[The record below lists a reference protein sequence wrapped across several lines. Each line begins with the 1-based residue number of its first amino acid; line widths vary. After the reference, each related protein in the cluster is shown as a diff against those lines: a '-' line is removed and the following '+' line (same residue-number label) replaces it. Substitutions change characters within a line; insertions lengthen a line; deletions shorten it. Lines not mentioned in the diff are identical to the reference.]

1 MNASNVQIQ
10 PSLPIRKRSIKFK
23 ILISSFLAA
32 ALINLNACGPKL
44 NELDS
49 ASETEKA
56 DGLMIVDCLLPPQLR
71 KIGQQA
77 TYLTAR
83 RPIKTTGTECEIRG
97 GEYVAF
103 DRANYST
110 ALKTWLPLAKNG
122 DANAQ
127 NNVGEINEKGSGVT
141 PDYKAAA
148 YWYKKAAV
156 QNFSRAQINLGSL
169 YEKGLGVEKN
179 SVIALNWYRKAS
191 GLTADNL
198 RYTSSLESIAQAH
211 KKEVLSLKQK
221 LAKAKTKE
229 KEAKVLKDELTLM
242 RKQINANKDV
252 ASKNKLLVQQVKQL
266 ESKLALAKTKKTD
279 LYSIQQQIVAL
290 QGMVKVSVP
299 AAVINKTENEIP
311 PSIEIID
318 PAIVLTR
325 GGKTAMLKPVI
336 NTQEIIGKISAPEG
350 LRRLSINGK
359 SHKVDKHD
367 LFWATVPIDKQETPV
382 VIRAEDT
389 QGQKISLSFSLFSKR
404 NIRNNPNLKSAKN
417 QLGKNFKLGNYYAVV
432 IGNNNYDYYDNL
444 KTAIIDAEETARVLE
459 EQYGYKTLVLKNA
472 TRYNILS
479 TLNKVRQELTSN
491 DNLLI
496 YYAGHGEID
505 KKDNSGYWIP
515 VDAKPEGTKNWIS
528 NNAISDVLGTIKAKH
543 VMVIADSCYSGTL
556 SSASIARS
564 STEAFSPEI
573 HKEWVEIMASTPAR
587 MALTSGGV
595 QPVIDN
601 GGGKHSVF
609 AKAFLDVLTENQ
621 GLLEGYSLYTH
632 ILSKMKANTNKLNV
646 DQVSDYAPIKHAGHE
661 AGEFFFQRI

>member
-1 MNASNVQIQ
+1 MNASNAQSVQI
-10 PSLPIRKRSIKFK
+10 PISKKFK
-23 ILISSFLAA
+23 YITTPFLVA
-32 ALINLNACGPKL
+32 ALIGISACGPKV
-44 NELDS
+44 NDS
-49 ASETEKA
+49 ANASESEKA

-83 RPIKTTGTECEIRG
+83 RPIKTTGSECEIRG

-103 DRANYST
+103 DRASYSA
-110 ALKTWLPLAKNG
+110 ALKTWLPMAKTG

-127 NNVGEINEKGSGVT
+127 NNVGEINEKGLGVA

-148 YWYKKAAV
+148 YWYKKSAE

-179 SVIALNWYRKAS
+179 NVIALNWYRKAS

-198 RYTSSLESIAQAH
+198 QYTSSLTSMTEAH

-221 LAKAKTKE
+221 LAQAKTKE
-229 KEAKVLKDELTLM
+229 NEAKVLNDELALM
-242 RKQINANKDV
+242 RKQINANKEV
-252 ASKNKLLVQQVKQL
+252 ASKNQLLIQQVKQL
-266 ESKLALAKTKKTD
+266 EKNLDLAEKKKAD
-279 LYSIQQQIVAL
+279 LYPIQQQIVAL
-290 QGMVKVSVP
+290 QGMVNVSIP
-299 AAVINKTENEIP
+299 LAANAKPSMEAP

-336 NTQEIIGKISAPEG
+336 KTQDIIGKISAPEG
-350 LRRLSINGK
+350 LKTLSINGEQQ
-359 SHKVDKHD
+359 SVDKHD
-367 LFWATVPIDKQETPV
+367 LFWVAVPISQQETPIM
-382 VIRAEDT
+382 IRAEDKL
-389 QGQKISLSFSLFSKR
+389 GQKISLDFTLFSKR
-404 NIRNNPNLKSAKN
+404 NIRNSPNLKSAKN
-417 QLGKNFKLGNYYAVV
+417 QLGKDFKLGEYYAII
-432 IGNNNYDYYDNL
+432 IGNNNYDYYDDL
-444 KTAIIDAEETARVLE
+444 KTAITDAEETARILE

-472 TRYNILS
+472 SRYNILS
-479 TLNKVRQELTSN
+479 TLNKVRQELTPD

-505 KKDNSGYWIP
+505 KKDNSGYWVP
-515 VDAKPEGTKNWIS
+515 VDAKPGNTRNWIS
-528 NNAISDVLGTIKAKH
+528 NSAISDVLGTIKAKH
-543 VMVIADSCYSGTL
+543 VMVVADSCYSGTL

-573 HKEWVEIMASTPAR
+573 HKEWVDIMATTPAR

-595 QPVIDN
+595 QPVIDS

-621 GLLEGYSLYTH
+621 GLLEGYSLYAN
-632 ILSKMKANTNKLNV
+632 ILLKMKANTSKLDI
-646 DQVSDYAPIKHAGHE
+646 DQVSNYAPIKHAGHE

>member
-1 MNASNVQIQ
+1 MNDFNVQPQQLRITEKK
-10 PSLPIRKRSIKFK
+10 SKKIKYFA
-23 ILISSFLAA
+23 IPVLIT
-32 ALINLNACGPKL
+32 ALINISACGPKV
-44 NELDS
+44 NE
-49 ASETEKA
+49 SENISESKRA

-83 RPIKTTGTECEIRG
+83 RPVKITGAECEIRG

-103 DRANYST
+103 DRASYAT
-110 ALKTWLPLAKNG
+110 ALKTWLPLAKTG

-127 NNVGEINEKGSGVT
+127 NNVGEINEKGLGVA

-148 YWYKKAAV
+148 YWYKKAAE

-191 GLTADNL
+191 GLTSDNL
-198 RYTSSLESIAQAH
+198 QYTSSLASIAEAH
-211 KKEVLSLKQK
+211 QKEVLSLKQK
-221 LAKAKTKE
+221 LAKAKTRE
-229 KEAKVLKDELTLM
+229 KEAKVLNDELLLM
-242 RKQINANKDV
+242 RKQINVNKEV
-252 ASKNKLLVQQVKQL
+252 ASKNQLLVQQVKQL
-266 ESKLALAKTKKTD
+266 EADLASAKKRKVNLD
-279 LYSIQQQIVAL
+279 PIKQQIVAL
-290 QGMVKVSVP
+290 QGMVNVSIP
-299 AAVINKTENEIP
+299 EAANKPVVEAP

-336 NTQEIIGKISAPEG
+336 KTQEIIGKISAPEG
-350 LRRLSINGK
+350 LKSLSINGAK
-359 SHKVDKHD
+359 YTTDKHD
-367 LFWATVPIDKQETPV
+367 LFWVNVPINQQETPI

-389 QGQKISLSFSLFSKR
+389 QGQKISMSFSLFSKR
-404 NIRNNPNLKSAKN
+404 KLRNNPNLESSKN
-417 QLGKNFKLGNYYAVV
+417 QLGNNFKLGSYYAVI
-432 IGNNNYDYYDNL
+432 IGNNNYDNYDNL
-444 KTAIIDAEETARVLE
+444 KTAIIDAEETAKVLE
-459 EQYGYKTLVLKNA
+459 EQYGYKTLVLRNA

-479 TLNKVRQELTSN
+479 TLNKVRQELTPN

-505 KKDNSGYWIP
+505 AKDKSGYWIP
-515 VDAKPEGTKNWIS
+515 VDATPTSKKNWIS
-528 NNAISDVLGTIKAKH
+528 NSAISDVLGTIKAKH
-543 VMVIADSCYSGTL
+543 VMVVADSCYSGTL
-556 SSASIARS
+556 TGASIARS
-564 STEAFSPEI
+564 STASFSPEI
-573 HKEWVEIMASTPAR
+573 RKEWVDIMATTPAR

-609 AKAFLDVLTENQ
+609 AKAFLDVLSENK
-621 GLLEGYSLYTH
+621 GLLEGYSLYTN
-632 ILSKMKANTNKLNV
+632 ILIKMKANTNKLNV

-661 AGEFFFQRI
+661 AGEYFFQRI